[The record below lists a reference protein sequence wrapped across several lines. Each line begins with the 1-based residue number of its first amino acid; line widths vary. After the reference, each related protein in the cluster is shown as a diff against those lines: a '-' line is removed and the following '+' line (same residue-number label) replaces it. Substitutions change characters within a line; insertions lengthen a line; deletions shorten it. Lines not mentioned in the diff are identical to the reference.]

1 MIKAFSSRCGILG
14 LVATALTSGLAG
26 ASASP
31 QTELVS
37 VPWNGSWIDG
47 NTSYGALSSNG
58 RYAIFAS
65 PARNVVRSHR
75 SGIFLRDRRKRTTS
89 LLLARSGVYVY
100 ERRNRKIIWASTRF
114 RNGRSPTPEP
124 ACDGQGEHASLGT
137 PGISADGRLVVFSS
151 RASNLVRGDTNRTW
165 DVFVRDLVARRTLR
179 VSLTSGGRQLHGTTG
194 HPTISA
200 NGRYVFFCSN
210 DPRLVG
216 RGLGI
221 LVRDLRAR
229 TTRLVTTLRN
239 GRSLAPFVNCSA
251 DLAVSAD
258 GRFLA
263 FETTSADLVQ
273 PPPEPCGREP
283 FLGRDVAQRPLCGV
297 LVLCWQPGARRHEQS
312 DGRLLV

>member
-1 MIKAFSSRCGILG
+1 
-14 LVATALTSGLAG
+14 
-26 ASASP
+26 
-31 QTELVS
+31 
-37 VPWNGSWIDG
+37 
-47 NTSYGALSSNG
+47 
-58 RYAIFAS
+58 
-65 PARNVVRSHR
+65 
-75 SGIFLRDRRKRTTS
+75 
-89 LLLARSGVYVY
+89 
-100 ERRNRKIIWASTRF
+100 
-114 RNGRSPTPEP
+114 
-124 ACDGQGEHASLGT
+124 
-137 PGISADGRLVVFSS
+137 
-151 RASNLVRGDTNRTW
+151 
-165 DVFVRDLVARRTLR
+165 VRDLVARRTLR

-273 PPPEPCGREP
+273 PPPEHGQLVVKDLKTRSFDFVTRGIDGQPADASPFWVEMSHNGRYVAFSSFAGNLVPGDTNNQMDVFWFDRVRRTLRRVNIRADGRES
-283 FLGRDVAQRPLCGV
+283 
-297 LVLCWQPGARRHEQS
+297 ARTIPALALS
-312 DGRLLV
+312 GDGRWVLWNSSDPDVIPGEPNRWPREETFDDFIRGPLH